1 MFNDQI
7 KLLEITRYEL
17 YLSTIKEHEKAKGLT
32 IRAIALRMKRC
43 PSIISRELK
52 RCSLLLLLKMTIT

>member
-32 IRAIALRMKRC
+32 IRANCLTHEALSKYYL
-43 PSIISRELK
+43 S
-52 RCSLLLLLKMTIT
+52 